1 MRQLR
6 TLLVI
11 GGMLT
16 CLLGIGSLMLPI
28 HPAIAQS
35 LPLPDRPTLTPR
47 PIPAESK
54 QSNPIVATS
63 RIAGTVID
71 TRTGAPTA
79 GITVQVGDTMVKTD
93 ANGNY
98 DLNGLVAGTYTIAL
112 VLSADQGVAEQGAL
126 TISVAEDASV
136 IQHLSFRSPAPPVE
150 SAPLPVP
157 ATLPVTGGNESSI
170 WLFMVGV
177 LMIISAGLV
186 RRQV

>member
-71 TRTGAPTA
+71 TRTGVPTA

-112 VLSADQGVAEQGAL
+112 VLSADQSASLRMQAL
-126 TISVAEDASV
+126 FNTYRSAA
-136 IQHLSFRSPAPPVE
+136 QHRQLNQHRCRYRRHCP
-150 SAPLPVP
+150 
-157 ATLPVTGGNESSI
+157 
-170 WLFMVGV
+170 
-177 LMIISAGLV
+177 GLV
-186 RRQV
+186 AMRARSGCSWLVC